1 MRNLIWCMLCLAIF
15 LPGCRS
21 KQLVADPSL
30 DWGAGVRDPD
40 YVREKVIAL
49 LSDKGPENKHSV
61 ALGMLFSMDWHQAC
75 YVYRTSPSPS
85 KIKETMCT
93 WLIQYRDRDFE
104 GLDKKGIIKLIGPP
118 DDIWEEGSCW
128 LYSGTG
134 SISDGTSACSI
145 NFDEA
150 GMFYHIGYPN

>member
-61 ALGMLFSMDWHQAC
+61 ALGMLLSMDWHQAC

-85 KIKETMCT
+85 EIKALFCT
-93 WLIQYRDRDFE
+93 RLLQCGDREFH
-104 GLDKKGIIKLIGPP
+104 GLNKKDVIKLIGPP
-118 DDIWEEGSCW
+118 DDTDDEGSCW

-134 SISDGTSACSI
+134 SVSDSTSAGSI

-150 GMFYHIGYPN
+150 GVFTFVGHPS